1 MSALPKAGSFDSLT
15 VNERE
20 VGGPDRRTVML
31 PSSTFG
37 VAPSPPFEG
46 APPPYITTT
55 TNRTSSELAGT
66 VGSMGAAG
74 AVLPARLSSG
84 SQGAQAGMLSAQSA
98 QGAQA
103 SVEGG
108 RRSHGESLSATDNSF
123 GPQSLQSPQSPQS
136 LQPLDTRP
144 SQQRSVSQ
152 LPQMTSS
159 SSLGNL
165 AGGTTPITDFPWYC

>member
-1 MSALPKAGSFDSLT
+1 MSALPKCGSFDSLT

-46 APPPYITTT
+46 APPPSTTNT
-55 TNRTSSELAGT
+55 TNTNRTSSELAGA
-66 VGSMGAAG
+66 VGSMG
-74 AVLPARLSSG
+74 AVLPARLSSGSQGGTGSG
-84 SQGAQAGMLSAQSA
+84 SQGAQAGMLSAQST
-98 QGAQA
+98 QA

-123 GPQSLQSPQSPQS
+123 GPQSLQSPQS
-136 LQPLDTRP
+136 LPLDTRP
-144 SQQRSVSQ
+144 SHQRSVSQ

-165 AGGTTPITDFPWYC
+165 AGGTTPITDFPW